1 MRIDRV
7 KYTAHYDE
15 FGVLKAQWI
24 GLEGQI
30 DDTEIPE
37 KKLDEIKE
45 ITEQWYRKQNPQ
57 LQSSNIQYTPQ
68 SSVYPSNVITVER
81 TSEDIR
87 IAELIRDIY
96 ACTEIEGPNGL
107 LTYNKLASTC
117 KEAQQAFDIMYRKL
131 AITKS
136 YQNGSGINANH

>member
-30 DDTEIPE
+30 DDTEVPE

-45 ITEQWYRKQNPQ
+45 ITEQWYKKQNPQ
-57 LQSSNIQYTPQ
+57 LQQSSIQYAPQ
-68 SSVYPSNVITVER
+68 SSVFPVIQSTQ
-81 TSEDIR
+81 EDREIGVTP
-87 IAELIRDIY
+87 ELI
-96 ACTEIEGPNGL
+96 
-107 LTYNKLASTC
+107 LASDSLEELEKFRWHLKNPELNRAYILRHDQLTV
-117 KEAQQAFDIMYRKL
+117 K
-131 AITKS
+131 
-136 YQNGSGINANH
+136 